1 MTNNHGFAK
10 ALEIARAE
18 KNLTQKQVAELADT
32 SVRQYQNIVNK
43 GADTS
48 LSTAMRIAAV
58 LEVSLDKQ
66 ISNLQADKL
75 GIYRKSKKSK

>member
-1 MTNNHGFAK
+1 MTINHEFVK

-18 KNLTQKQVAELADT
+18 KHFTQKKVAELADT
-32 SVRQYQNIVNK
+32 SVRQYQNIINK

-66 ISNLQADKL
+66 IRNLKPDKL
-75 GIYRKSKKSK
+75 GIYRKS

>member
-1 MTNNHGFAK
+1 MTINHEFAK

-18 KNLTQKQVAELADT
+18 KHFTQKKVAELAAT
-32 SVRQYQNIVNK
+32 SVRQYQNNK

-66 ISNLQADKL
+66 IRNLKPDKL
-75 GIYRKSKKSK
+75 GIYRKS